1 MVRSRLAPLA
11 FALAC
16 VLPAQAQPAP
26 VPTDG
31 VERLLAHLEKLLLA
45 RDLAGVAPLV
55 SPDASF
61 NSVLPFFADLMSLE
75 TSRVV
80 VRERDRSPLPGASA
94 GQGYRIVIEV
104 FFESATR
111 GRIITARLDV
121 QRLSHVEDVD
131 VWRFLDVERLS
142 LVDGLH
148 RLGVNPHKQFAAR
161 NLVLRSEDLQITV
174 QEGSAFVV
182 ETSEGVTG
190 LVLFG
195 SGEMRFSPGPETE
208 RGQVRIFAGS
218 ETLISRFGTAF
229 VRLNPYDFEARVD
242 GESLVPVS
250 VDSRQLRRAQGVF
263 VTDAPRSFSLDLAD
277 LSRDTWYLLPGVGDF
292 LAEVHTRRHGD
303 LTFARASNEAEDV
316 TLFDRQKQ
324 RTIALYASTTKLIT
338 RGRFYDEDDLSEYD
352 VLDHNID
359 ATLWPDRGFIEG
371 RARMR
376 VRVRAYALA
385 TMTIRL
391 ADALSVASV
400 VSSRFGRLLHVRV
413 RNQNSV
419 VVNFPE
425 MVRRGEEMTLQVGY
439 SGRLPSQNIDRE
451 ALEAGARSQ
460 RSEEFSI
467 VSSEPSYL
475 LSNRAYW
482 YPQSQVT
489 DYATATLRISV
500 PEGFGCVASGELA
513 EGSPVSL
520 RDSTMPQGTKKLY
533 VFVAPEP
540 LRYLAVVIS
549 RFSRVSAV
557 KVPTMSALGG
567 AAEGEPRLASRDR
580 VTLTVDTNPRQ
591 QGRGREMAEW
601 ASDILRFYSS
611 LMGDAPYPAM
621 SLAIVE
627 NELPGGHSPGYFAML
642 NNPPPA
648 TPFVWRNDPANFSG
662 FPEFFLAHEIAHQW
676 WGQAVGW
683 KNYHEQWISEGFA
696 QYFAAL
702 YAEKARGTNAFTDML
717 RQFRRWA
724 LAESDQGPVYLG
736 YRLGHI
742 KGDSRVFRALLYN
755 KGAAVLHM
763 LRRLTGDEVFFT
775 ALRKFYDEQRFQK
788 AGTNDLERAFEAETG
803 KSWERFFDRWIFG
816 SALPRLRYQTIVG
829 DGAVTVRFRQAADL
843 VFDIPVTV
851 TITYTD
857 GRATEVVVPVT
868 DVEVERTIQVDGA
881 VRNVQINR
889 DGAAIAHFDES

>member
-1 MVRSRLAPLA
+1 MVRWLLAPLA
-11 FALAC
+11 LTLAC

-26 VPTDG
+26 APADG
-31 VERLLAHLEKLLLA
+31 VERLLAHLEKLLLT
-45 RDLAGVAPLV
+45 RDLAGVTPLV
-55 SPDASF
+55 SSDAPF
-61 NSVLPFFADLMSLE
+61 NTVLPFFADLMSHE

-80 VRERDRSPLPGASA
+80 VRERDRSPLPGAGA
-94 GQGYRIVIEV
+94 GKGYRLVVEV

-111 GRIITARLDV
+111 GRIITARVDV
-121 QRLSHVEDVD
+121 KRPPDADDVD
-131 VWRFLDVERLS
+131 AWRVVEVERLS

-148 RLGVNPHKQFAAR
+148 RLGVNPQKQFAAR
-161 NLVLRSEDLQITV
+161 NLVIRSEDLQLTV
-174 QEGSAFVV
+174 HEGSAFVV
-182 ETSEGVTG
+182 ETTEGVTG

-218 ETLISRFGTAF
+218 ETLTSRFNTAF
-229 VRLNPYDFEARVD
+229 VRMSPYDFEARVD

-250 VDSRQLRRAQGVF
+250 VDARQLRRAQGVF

-324 RTIALYASTTKLIT
+324 RTIALYASTTKLSA

-352 VLDHNID
+352 VLNYNID
-359 ATLWPDRGFIEG
+359 ATLWPDRRFIEG
-371 RARMR
+371 RAQMR
-376 VRVRAYALA
+376 VRIRAYALA

-391 ADALSVASV
+391 ADALNVGSV

-413 RNQNSV
+413 RHQNSV

-425 MVRRGEEMTLQVGY
+425 MVKRGDEMTLQVGY
-439 SGRLPSQNIDRE
+439 SGRLPSQSIDRE
-451 ALEAGARSQ
+451 AIQAAARAE
-460 RSEEFSI
+460 RAEDFSI
-467 VSSEPSYL
+467 LSREPSYL

-513 EGSPVSL
+513 EGSPISL

-540 LRYLAVVIS
+540 LRYLALVIS

-557 KVPTMSALGG
+557 KVPTTSGLGG
-567 AAEGEPRLASRDR
+567 AAERESGISSRDR
-580 VTLTVDTNPRQ
+580 VTLTVDANPRQ
-591 QGRGREMAEW
+591 QARGREMAEW
-601 ASDILRFYSS
+601 ANDILRFYSS

-627 NELPGGHSPGYFAML
+627 NDVPGGHSPGYFAML

-648 TPFVWRNDPANFSG
+648 TPFVWRHDPANFSG

-702 YAEKARGTNAFTDML
+702 YAEKARGPNAFTDML

-775 ALRKFYDEQRFQK
+775 ALRNFYEEQRFQK

-803 KSWERFFDRWIFG
+803 QSWERFFDRWIYNT
-816 SALPRLRYQTIVG
+816 ALPRLRYHTIVG

-857 GRATEVVVPVT
+857 GRTTEVVVPVT
-868 DVEVERTIQVDGA
+868 DVDVERTIQVDGA

-889 DGAAIAHFDES
+889 DGAAIAYFDES

>member
-1 MVRSRLAPLA
+1 MVQRLLVPLA
-11 FALAC
+11 LTLAC
-16 VLPAQAQPAP
+16 VLPAQAQPVLAQ
-26 VPTDG
+26 TDG
-31 VERLLAHLEKLLLA
+31 IERLLLNLEKVLLA
-45 RDLAGVAPLV
+45 RDLVRVAPLV
-55 SPDASF
+55 SPDAPF

-80 VRERDRSPLPGASA
+80 VRERDRSALVDGT
-94 GQGYRIVIEV
+94 GYRLVIEV
-104 FFESATR
+104 FLENAAR
-111 GRIITARLDV
+111 ARIITARV
-121 QRLSHVEDVD
+121 GVRRPPGVEDAD
-131 VWRFLDVERLS
+131 AWRFLDVERLS

-148 RLGVNPHKQFAAR
+148 RLSVNPQKQFAAR
-161 NLVLRSEDLQITV
+161 DLIIRSEDLQLTV
-174 QEGSAFVV
+174 HDGSAFVV
-182 ETSEGVTG
+182 QAAEGVTG
-190 LVLFG
+190 LILFG

-218 ETLISRFGTAF
+218 ETLTARFNTAF
-229 VRLNPYDFEARVD
+229 VRMNPYDFETRVNGD
-242 GESLVPVS
+242 SLVPVS
-250 VDSRQLRRAQGVF
+250 VDARQLRRAQSLF
-263 VTDAPRSFSLDLAD
+263 ATDGPRSFSLDLAD
-277 LSRDTWYLLPGVGDF
+277 LSRDMWYLLPGVGDF

-303 LTFARASNEAEDV
+303 LTFARASNEAEDI

-324 RTIALYASTTKLIT
+324 RTIALYASTMKLSS
-338 RGRFYDEDDLSEYD
+338 RGRFYDEDELSEYD
-352 VLDHNID
+352 VLDYNID
-359 ATLWPDRGFIEG
+359 ATLWPDRAFIEG

-376 VRVRAYALA
+376 VRIRAYALA

-391 ADALSVASV
+391 ADALSVGGV

-419 VVNFPE
+419 VLNFPE
-425 MVRRGEEMTLQVGY
+425 MVKRGEEMTLQVAY

-451 ALEAGARSQ
+451 AVVAGQARLE
-460 RSEEFSI
+460 EYSI

-500 PEGFGCVASGELA
+500 PDGFGCVASGQLA
-513 EGSPVSL
+513 EGSPIVL
-520 RDSTMPQGTKKLY
+520 RDAAMPQGMKKLY

-540 LRYLAVVIS
+540 LRYLALVIS
-549 RFSRVSAV
+549 RFSRVSSV
-557 KVPTMSALGG
+557 SVSTLGASSG
-567 AAEGEPRLASRDR
+567 SSGREPGPASRAR
-580 VTLTVDTNPRQ
+580 VALTVDANPRQ
-591 QGRGREMAEW
+591 QGRGREMGEW
-601 ASDILRFYSS
+601 ANDILRFYSS

-648 TPFVWRNDPANFSG
+648 TPFVWRNDPASFPG

-702 YAEKARGTNAFTDML
+702 YAQKARGTNTFTDML

-742 KGDSRVFRALLYN
+742 KGDGRVFRALLYN

-763 LRRLTGDEVFFT
+763 LRRLTGDDAFFT
-775 ALRKFYDEQRFQK
+775 ALRRFYEEQRFQK
-788 AGTNDLERAFEAETG
+788 ASTNDLERAFEAETG
-803 KSWERFFDRWIFG
+803 KSWQRFFERWIYG
-816 SALPRLRYQTIVG
+816 TALPRLRYATVVG
-829 DGAVTVRFRQAADL
+829 EGAVTVRFQQSADL

-851 TITYTD
+851 TITYVD
-857 GRATEVVVPVT
+857 GRTTEVVVPVT

-881 VRNVQINR
+881 VRSVQINR
-889 DGAAIAHFDES
+889 DGAAIAYFDES